1 MEGQSN
7 TINHFIGDTAD
18 QSRYPVGLFTTN
30 RWITADNW
38 YAAKYMSR
46 MLDLFELDLAWPSW
60 PVNIWIAAYC
70 ACFAR
75 RSWS

>member
-1 MEGQSN
+1 MEGQSD
-7 TINHFIGDTAD
+7 TINHFIGDTVD

-38 YAAKYMSR
+38 YAAKDMSS
-46 MLDLFELDLAWPSW
+46 MLDLFKIDLAWPSW

-70 ACFAR
+70 TCFAR
-75 RSWS
+75 RSSS